1 MLYLDEN
8 IYIPNLLGIDSSLY
22 SIEIVNN
29 VTNEKNVID
38 ASNISSNELYY
49 QFNLDV
55 SGMPQNEY
63 TIVLYDD
70 SSQCLGKYLAQKGI
84 RSEVKRTSFE
94 NDTKYIQ
101 FQYE

>member
-29 VTNEKNVID
+29 VTNEKITLD
-38 ASNISSNELYY
+38 ATNISSNELYY

-101 FQYE
+101 YEV

>member
-1 MLYLDEN
+1 MIYLDDN
-8 IYIPNLLGIDSSLY
+8 IYIPNLLGVDSSLY

-29 VTNEKNVID
+29 VTNEKIILD

-63 TIVLYDD
+63 TVALYDD

-101 FQYE
+101 FEN

>member
-1 MLYLDEN
+1 MIYLDEN

-29 VTNEKNVID
+29 VTNAKITLD

-55 SGMPQNEY
+55 SEMPQNEY

-101 FQYE
+101 FEL

>member
-1 MLYLDEN
+1 MIYLDQN

-29 VTNEKNVID
+29 VTNEKIILD
-38 ASNISSNELYY
+38 TTNISSNELYY

-101 FQYE
+101 YEV

>member
-8 IYIPNLLGIDSSLY
+8 IYIPNLLGIDSLLY

-29 VTNEKNVID
+29 VTNEKTVLD

-101 FQYE
+101 YEV

>member
-1 MLYLDEN
+1 MIYLGEN

-29 VTNEKNVID
+29 VTNEKITLD
-38 ASNISSNELYY
+38 TSNISSNELYY

-94 NDTKYIQ
+94 NDTKYIE
-101 FQYE
+101 FEV

>member
-1 MLYLDEN
+1 MLYLDQN

-29 VTNEKNVID
+29 VTNEKITLD
-38 ASNISSNELYY
+38 ATNISSNELYY

-55 SGMPQNEY
+55 SEMPQNEY

-101 FQYE
+101 YEV

>member
-1 MLYLDEN
+1 MLYLDQN
-8 IYIPNLLGIDSSLY
+8 IYIPNLLGINSSLY
-22 SIEIVNN
+22 SIEMMNN
-29 VTNEKNVID
+29 VTNEKITLD

-84 RSEVKRTSFE
+84 RSDVKRTSFE

-101 FQYE
+101 YEV

>member
-1 MLYLDEN
+1 MIYLDQN

-29 VTNEKNVID
+29 VTNEKITLD
-38 ASNISSNELYY
+38 ATNISSNELYY

-101 FQYE
+101 FEL

>member
-1 MLYLDEN
+1 MLYLDQN

-29 VTNEKNVID
+29 VTNQKITID

-84 RSEVKRTSFE
+84 RSDVKRTSFE

-101 FQYE
+101 FEN

>member
-1 MLYLDEN
+1 MIYLDQN

-29 VTNEKNVID
+29 VTNEIITLD

-55 SGMPQNEY
+55 SGMSDNEY

-84 RSEVKRTSFE
+84 NKVVRTSFE
-94 NDTKYIQ
+94 DDTQYIQ
-101 FQYE
+101 FEN

>member
-1 MLYLDEN
+1 MIYLDEN

-29 VTNEKNVID
+29 VTNDKITLD

-49 QFNLDV
+49 QFDLDV
-55 SGMPQNEY
+55 SGMSQNEY

-84 RSEVKRTSFE
+84 MKAVRTSFE
-94 NDTKYIQ
+94 DDTQYIQ
-101 FQYE
+101 FEEN

>member
-1 MLYLDEN
+1 MLYLDQN

-29 VTNEKNVID
+29 VTNEKIVLD

-101 FQYE
+101 YEV

>member
-1 MLYLDEN
+1 MLYLDQN

-29 VTNEKNVID
+29 VTNEKTTID
-38 ASNISSNELYY
+38 ASNISNNELYY

-55 SGMPQNEY
+55 SEMPQNEY

-101 FQYE
+101 FEL

>member
-1 MLYLDEN
+1 MLYLDQN

-29 VTNEKNVID
+29 VTNEKITID

-101 FQYE
+101 FEL

>member
-1 MLYLDEN
+1 MLYLDQN

-29 VTNEKNVID
+29 VTNEKITLD

-101 FQYE
+101 FEV

>member
-1 MLYLDEN
+1 MLYLDQN

-29 VTNEKNVID
+29 VTNEKITLD
-38 ASNISSNELYY
+38 ASNISSNDLYY

-101 FQYE
+101 FEL

>member
-1 MLYLDEN
+1 MLYLDQN

-29 VTNEKNVID
+29 VTNEKITLD

-63 TIVLYDD
+63 TVVLYDD

-94 NDTKYIQ
+94 NDTKYIE
-101 FQYE
+101 FEV

>member
-1 MLYLDEN
+1 MIYLDEN

-29 VTNEKNVID
+29 VTNQKITLD

-55 SGMPQNEY
+55 SEMPQNEY

-94 NDTKYIQ
+94 NDTKYIE
-101 FQYE
+101 FDV

>member
-8 IYIPNLLGIDSSLY
+8 IYIPNLLGVDSSLY

-29 VTNEKNVID
+29 VTNEKTILD
-38 ASNISSNELYY
+38 ASNISNNELYY

-55 SGMPQNEY
+55 SEMSQNEY

-84 RSEVKRTSFE
+84 ASEVKRTSFE

-101 FQYE
+101 YEL

>member
-1 MLYLDEN
+1 MIYLDQN

-29 VTNEKNVID
+29 VTNEKTSID

-84 RSEVKRTSFE
+84 RSDVKRTSFE
-94 NDTKYIQ
+94 NDTKYIE
-101 FQYE
+101 FEL

>member
-29 VTNEKNVID
+29 VTNEKITLD

-94 NDTKYIQ
+94 NDTKYIE
-101 FQYE
+101 FEYE

>member
-1 MLYLDEN
+1 MLYLDQN

-29 VTNEKNVID
+29 VTNEKITLD

-84 RSEVKRTSFE
+84 RSDVKRTSFE

-101 FQYE
+101 FQL

>member
-29 VTNEKNVID
+29 VTNEKTIID

-84 RSEVKRTSFE
+84 RSEEKRTSFE

-101 FQYE
+101 YEV

>member
-1 MLYLDEN
+1 MIYLDQN

-29 VTNEKNVID
+29 VTNEKIILD

>member
-1 MLYLDEN
+1 MIYLDQN

-29 VTNEKNVID
+29 VTNQKITLD
-38 ASNISSNELYY
+38 STNISSNELYY

-101 FQYE
+101 FEN

>member
-1 MLYLDEN
+1 MIYLDKN
-8 IYIPNLLGIDSSLY
+8 IYIPNLLSIDSSLY

-29 VTNEKNVID
+29 VTNEKITLD

-101 FQYE
+101 FEL

>member
-1 MLYLDEN
+1 MLYLEEN

-29 VTNEKNVID
+29 VTNEKIVLD
-38 ASNISSNELYY
+38 ATNISSNELYY

-101 FQYE
+101 YEV

>member
-1 MLYLDEN
+1 MLYLDQN

-29 VTNEKNVID
+29 VTNEKTTLD

-101 FQYE
+101 FEL

>member
-1 MLYLDEN
+1 MIYLDEN

-29 VTNEKNVID
+29 VTNEKITLD

-49 QFNLDV
+49 QFSLDV
-55 SGMPQNEY
+55 SGLPQNEY

-101 FQYE
+101 FEL

>member
-1 MLYLDEN
+1 MLYLDQN

-29 VTNEKNVID
+29 VTNDKITLD

-84 RSEVKRTSFE
+84 RSDVKRTSFE

-101 FQYE
+101 FEL

>member
-1 MLYLDEN
+1 MLYLDQN

-29 VTNEKNVID
+29 VTNEKIVLD

-63 TIVLYDD
+63 TIILYDD
-70 SSQCLGKYLAQKGI
+70 SS
-84 RSEVKRTSFE
+84 
-94 NDTKYIQ
+94 
-101 FQYE
+101 

>member
-1 MLYLDEN
+1 MLYLDQN

-29 VTNEKNVID
+29 VTNEKITLD

-55 SGMPQNEY
+55 SGMSNNEY

-84 RSEVKRTSFE
+84 RSDVKRTSFE

-101 FQYE
+101 FQL

>member
-1 MLYLDEN
+1 MLYLDQN
-8 IYIPNLLGIDSSLY
+8 IYIPNLLGINSSLY
-22 SIEIVNN
+22 SIEMMNN
-29 VTNEKNVID
+29 VTNEKITLD

-84 RSEVKRTSFE
+84 RSDVKRTSFE

-101 FQYE
+101 FQL

>member
-1 MLYLDEN
+1 MLYLDQN

-29 VTNEKNVID
+29 VTNQKITLD

-101 FQYE
+101 YEL